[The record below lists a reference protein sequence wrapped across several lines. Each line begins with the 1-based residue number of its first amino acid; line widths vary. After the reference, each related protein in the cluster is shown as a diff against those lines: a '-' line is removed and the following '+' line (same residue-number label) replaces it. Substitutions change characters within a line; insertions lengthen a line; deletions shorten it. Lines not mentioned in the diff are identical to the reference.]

1 MIEDTETLNPETF
14 IDALDAEV
22 VSPKTALA
30 LVPKPQAPVAS
41 ERPSYASGFEGIA
54 SRRFTAEEEAILLA
68 PVDPQDVLIRPDG
81 IVYLPAVWY
90 RKRLLKAFGPGGW
103 AIAPRGEAKLA
114 DNLIVYPGA
123 LFVQGRY
130 IDEATGECG
139 YQPNNKTMS
148 YADALEGAR
157 SALLTRVCKNIGVAM
172 ELWDKEY
179 ASEWQAKYAHQEM
192 HKDPRKGIIWVK
204 NPPGWKP
211 SEKADPIPQPPSA
224 ERPRAPATD
233 LPPLSTDDFLAK
245 AAAALD
251 WVGDDAFRAALDLF
265 KVKNPGDLVE
275 DKYRQTF
282 IAYLRKLPKKGK

>member
-1 MIEDTETLNPETF
+1 MGDPMNDRPDDAINPNTF
-14 IDALDAEV
+14 LDAEEV
-22 VSPKTALA
+22 TALA
-30 LVPKPQAPVAS
+30 TIPKAPVAM
-41 ERPSYASGFEGIA
+41 EKPSYASGFEGIA
-54 SRRFTAEEEAILLA
+54 SGRFSAEEEAILLA

-139 YQPNNKTMS
+139 YQPSNRTMS

-172 ELWDKEY
+172 ELWDKEWV
-179 ASEWQAKYAHQEM
+179 AKWQKENAHQESAGA
-192 HKDPRKGIIWVK
+192 KGKIWVK
-204 NPPGWKP
+204 NPPGYKP
-211 SEKADPIPQPPSA
+211 SEKPADPIPPPPSG

-233 LPPLSTDDFLAK
+233 LPPLSDEDFLIKCGVAM
-245 AAAALD
+245 D
-251 WVGDDAFRAALDLF
+251 WVGEEAFRSALDLF
-265 KVKNPGDLVE
+265 RFENL
-275 DKYRQTF
+275 DKIPADRRAMF
-282 IAYLRKLPKKGK
+282 LMYLRKLPKKVKNA